1 MEKTLIK
8 TIAFAF
14 VAGAIG
20 VLVFHQGLIWILNSA
35 GVIPNSPYSLK
46 PTAPFGVPQFLSL
59 AFFGGIWGIA
69 MILIME
75 RFQRANRLWVA
86 FLFGGI
92 FPPLVG
98 ALVVAPLKGGNP
110 ADFLEWHHLV
120 FGFFINAV
128 WGLGTALAYRF
139 ERRLMA

>member
-1 MEKTLIK
+1 MDPARQSPL
-8 TIAFAF
+8 
-14 VAGAIG
+14 GR
-20 VLVFHQGLIWILNSA
+20 VLLRR
-35 GVIPNSPYSLK
+35 Y
-46 PTAPFGVPQFLSL
+46 
-59 AFFGGIWGIA
+59 
-69 MILIME
+69 
-75 RFQRANRLWVA
+75 
-86 FLFGGI
+86 